1 MELLNDHYNII
12 YKLDI
17 ENAANEEHNQYL
29 HYLSEYESSDV
40 NDNEVDKNI
49 ELEEEIINYVE
60 EDSNSGLEVQYMAL
74 EYLTQ
79 EEAIIRNS
87 IIIEFE
93 NNINLLMNDIDGIH
107 PVVLDFLNNL
117 DSERENFLNILALQ
131 LDDIKSK
138 LNDLK
143 NGLNY
148 I

>member
-1 MELLNDHYNII
+1 M
-12 YKLDI
+12 
-17 ENAANEEHNQYL
+17 
-29 HYLSEYESSDV
+29 
-40 NDNEVDKNI
+40 DKNI

-93 NNINLLMNDIDGIH
+93 NNINLLMNDIDGIN